1 MSSKLYIKKPLSNH
15 IYDLIPKIPRIVFF
29 LNLSYS
35 GFFLMYKFEI
45 RPWSHK
51 QKYTLT
57 EFMTMKYFTDL
68 VFCQVSSNKSGKITV
83 P

>member
-1 MSSKLYIKKPLSNH
+1 MKKSLYQIAFMILFQKSQKLFSFSA
-15 IYDLIPKIPRIVFF
+15 IYLTLD
-29 LNLSYS
+29 
-35 GFFLMYKFEI
+35 FLMYKFEI